1 MTAIKKT
8 KTPKYFDFSTRLRK
22 SAARTQTSQLAIATA
37 LKVKTR
43 TVKDW
48 FNGVR
53 IPTEKQMQALSVITK
68 TDYDLLVHGPVV
80 EAPLAEVEGVDAA
93 TIATP
98 TDAPTTTE
106 ESVEEETITDVAD
119 QAVSDTQAAAS
130 AFADKDVQADTVTSK
145 QAATKRP
152 KRKVALKPKQS
163 IAEKISILEQEL
175 RELRKIRKKET
186 DAELAKLGLAAQD
199 YATKNKDFALTML
212 DVFRKSKPKK
222 ADVEIVNSI
231 IQDLEKI
238 TEVE

>member
-106 ESVEEETITDVAD
+106 ESVEEETIPMSLIKLFLTPKPPQALLLIKMCKLIQLPQIKQQPKD
-119 QAVSDTQAAAS
+119 QS
-130 AFADKDVQADTVTSK
+130 AKS
-145 QAATKRP
+145 P
-152 KRKVALKPKQS
+152 LSLNSQS
-163 IAEKISILEQEL
+163 
-175 RELRKIRKKET
+175 
-186 DAELAKLGLAAQD
+186 
-199 YATKNKDFALTML
+199 
-212 DVFRKSKPKK
+212 PKK
-222 ADVEIVNSI
+222 LVS
-231 IQDLEKI
+231 
-238 TEVE
+238 